1 MCHFKRLAPSS
12 VINGAIE
19 IKFSLLQ
26 DIVPISQQIS
36 HNAFQKITK
45 VSIDNFRL
53 PISLRMKRTWKFQLG
68 T

>member
-1 MCHFKRLAPSS
+1 M
-12 VINGAIE
+12 INGAIE

-53 PISLRMKRTWKFQLG
+53 PISLRRKRTWKFQLG